1 MICQKHKNQMVV
13 IIIILLILTGIITGL
28 LRSKYALSTSFYCIR
43 SEKIESAF
51 RILQITD
58 LHNSEFGEDNKR
70 LVSLSSEQSPD
81 LILITGDLVDYHSDD
96 SGIADSLI
104 ENLTE
109 IAPVYV
115 SYGNHEVEYEENYN
129 ADLTELYE
137 AAGAVVLEKSYTDIS
152 VNGQEIRL
160 GGIYGYCLPDELAT
174 TEERLQES
182 DFLYEFQDT
191 DLYTVLMCHMPVCW
205 MNQGSLD
212 DWSVDCVLSGHV
224 HGGQVIIPFIG
235 GLYAPDLGWFPGKL
249 EGLYYS
255 SDGSKVM
262 VLSRGLGS
270 TEVIPRFNNI
280 PEIVVVD
287 FIPD

>member
-1 MICQKHKNQMVV
+1 MI
-13 IIIILLILTGIITGL
+13 
-28 LRSKYALSTSFYCIR
+28 AL
-43 SEKIESAF
+43 A
-51 RILQITD
+51 D
-58 LHNSEFGEDNKR
+58 
-70 LVSLSSEQSPD
+70 EQSPD
-81 LILITGDLVDYHSDD
+81 LILITGDLLDSRSDETD
-96 SGIADSLI
+96 IAVSLI
-104 ENLTE
+104 QNLSK

-115 SYGNHEVEYEENYN
+115 SYGNHEVEYEEKYSINLY
-129 ADLTELYE
+129 DLYE
-137 AAGAVVLEKSYTDIS
+137 EAGAVVLERSYEDIS

-174 TEERLQES
+174 TEERALES

-191 DLYTVLMCHMPVCW
+191 ELYTMLMCHMPVCW
-205 MNQGSLD
+205 MSQGSLE

-235 GLYAPDLGWFPGKL
+235 GLYAPDFGWFPGKL

-255 SDGSKVM
+255 SDESKVM

-280 PEIVVVD
+280 PEVVVVD
-287 FIPD
+287 LLPQ

>member
-1 MICQKHKNQMVV
+1 MIARKKKNIV
-13 IIIILLILTGIITGL
+13 IISIVLLIFIIICL
-28 LRSKYALSTSFYCIR
+28 IRSKYGLKCTYYNVYSDKIQSSFQ
-43 SEKIESAF
+43 
-51 RILQITD
+51 ILQITD

-70 LVSLSSEQSPD
+70 LIALADEQSPD
-81 LILITGDLVDYHSDD
+81 LILITGDLLDSRSDETD
-96 SGIADSLI
+96 IAVSLI
-104 ENLTE
+104 QNLLE

-115 SYGNHEVEYEENYN
+115 SYGNHEVEYEEKYSINLY
-129 ADLTELYE
+129 DLYE
-137 AAGAVVLEKSYTDIS
+137 EAGAVVLERNYEDIS
-152 VNGQEIRL
+152 VNGQKIRL
-160 GGIYGYCLPDELAT
+160 GGIYGYCLPDDLAT
-174 TEERLQES
+174 AEERTLES

-191 DLYTVLMCHMPVCW
+191 ELYTLLMCHMPVCW
-205 MNQGSLD
+205 ISQGSLD

-255 SDGSKVM
+255 SDGSRVM

-280 PEIVVVD
+280 PEVVILD
-287 FIPD
+287 INPES